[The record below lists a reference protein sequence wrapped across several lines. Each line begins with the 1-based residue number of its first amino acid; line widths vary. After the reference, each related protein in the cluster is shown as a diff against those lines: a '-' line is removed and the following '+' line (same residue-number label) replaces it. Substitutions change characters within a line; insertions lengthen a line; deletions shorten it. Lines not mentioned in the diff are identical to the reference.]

1 MGMGNLQKKVYSDRR
16 TGVKRRWMEY
26 WKVNRWL
33 KVRDKTTDW
42 GPVIVVFFSIILSIT
57 FFGLA
62 KINHETDAYTLMED
76 SDGDKQFDNPWAM
89 NDGRFS
95 FTIGGKATN
104 DQGEKVDASRDPNV
118 PFENCRI
125 DKAGCIATF
134 EFFNLFYS
142 NETADKDPRV
152 NGIEEEMTANMWFRS
167 YPEVSAIDYIIF
179 GIVALLLPYGI
190 YGYRRDQIRARVEE
204 KFPDFLR
211 DLAEYWKG
219 GLSMTV
225 AIQTLAKGEY
235 GNLNDEVNKMASQIS
250 WGVSFGEVLEMFT
263 ERVTSPIVT
272 RAVRMVDEA
281 NRAGGRISD
290 ILLAA
295 SYDAK
300 EIKALETERR
310 QEVGSYV
317 TVIYASFFVYLG
329 IILVLASTF
338 IPAIVDSSA
347 TTGGGSMSIGNLTIR
362 EMNEVW
368 ISTMFLYSL
377 MVQGIGNGLAAGF
390 MSTGRL
396 YSAFSRASFLLLLGW
411 FIFEITGIATS
422 MITPQI

>member
-1 MGMGNLQKKVYSDRR
+1 MTIKGNLEKKSYQDPR
-16 TGVKRRWMEY
+16 TGVKRRWMQY
-26 WKVNRWL
+26 SQVGRWL
-33 KVRDKTTDW
+33 KVRDKAFDWAPVVVVFLSIVFALFFFVIANINNTTDAQTL
-42 GPVIVVFFSIILSIT
+42 VV
-57 FFGLA
+57 
-62 KINHETDAYTLMED
+62 DQDY
-76 SDGDKQFDNPWAM
+76 DKQFDNPWAM

-95 FTIGGKATN
+95 FTFGHTYDESMGKENRVEAIYGLGLPAIQN
-104 DQGEKVDASRDPNV
+104 NMSKDNNPAVD
-118 PFENCRI
+118 
-125 DKAGCIATF
+125 
-134 EFFNLFYS
+134 
-142 NETADKDPRV
+142 
-152 NGIEEEMTANMWFRS
+152 GIENEMTANEWFRS
-167 YPEVSAIDYIIF
+167 YPEISAIDYVIF
-179 GIVALLLPYGI
+179 GLISLMLPYGL
-190 YGYRRDQIRARVEE
+190 YGRRRDQLRSRVEA

-235 GNLNDEVNKMASQIS
+235 GNLNEDVNKMAAQIS
-250 WGVSFGEVLEMFT
+250 WGISFGEVLDMFT

-295 SYDAK
+295 SFDAR

-329 IILVLASTF
+329 IILVLAQTF
-338 IPAIVDSSA
+338 IPAIVDSAAA
-347 TTGGGSMSIGNLTIR
+347 TGSTGSMSIGNLTIR

-368 ISTMFLYSL
+368 ISTIFLYSL
-377 MVQGIGNGLAAGF
+377 VVQGIGNGLAAGF
-390 MSTGRL
+390 MSNGRL
-396 YSAFSRASFLLLLGW
+396 YSAFNRASFLLLVGW
-411 FIFEITGIATS
+411 FVFELTGIGTS

>member
-1 MGMGNLQKKVYSDRR
+1 MTIKGNLEKKSYQDPR
-16 TGVKRRWMEY
+16 TGVKRRWMQY
-26 WKVNRWL
+26 SKVGRWIN
-33 KVRDKTTDW
+33 VRDKTFDW
-42 GPVIVVFFSIILSIT
+42 APVVVVFLSIVFAL
-57 FFGLA
+57 FFFVIA
-62 KINHETDAYTLMED
+62 NINNTTDAQTLVVD
-76 SDGDKQFDNPWAM
+76 QDFDKQFDNPWAM

-95 FTIGGKATN
+95 FTFGHTYDESMGKENRVEAIYGLGLPAIQN
-104 DQGEKVDASRDPNV
+104 NMSKDNNPAVD
-118 PFENCRI
+118 
-125 DKAGCIATF
+125 
-134 EFFNLFYS
+134 
-142 NETADKDPRV
+142 
-152 NGIEEEMTANMWFRS
+152 GIENEMTANEWLRS
-167 YPEVSAIDYIIF
+167 YPEISAIDYVIF
-179 GIVALLLPYGI
+179 GLISLMLPYGL
-190 YGYRRDQIRARVEE
+190 YGRRRDQIRARVED

-235 GNLNDEVNKMASQIS
+235 GNLNEDVNKMAAQIS
-250 WGVSFGEVLEMFT
+250 WGISFGEVLDMFT

-295 SYDAK
+295 SFDAR

-329 IILVLASTF
+329 IILVLAQTF
-338 IPAIVDSSA
+338 IPAIVDSAAA
-347 TTGGGSMSIGNLTIR
+347 TGSTGSMSIGNLTIR

-368 ISTMFLYSL
+368 ISTIFLYSL
-377 MVQGIGNGLAAGF
+377 VVQGIGNGLAAGF
-390 MSTGRL
+390 MSNGRL
-396 YSAFSRASFLLLLGW
+396 YSAFNRASFLLLIGW
-411 FIFEITGIATS
+411 FVFELTGIGTS

>member
-1 MGMGNLQKKVYSDRR
+1 MTIKGNLEKKSYQDPR
-16 TGVKRRWMEY
+16 TGVKRRWMQY
-26 WKVNRWL
+26 SKVGRWIN
-33 KVRDKTTDW
+33 VRDKTFDW
-42 GPVIVVFFSIILSIT
+42 APVVVVFLSIVFAL
-57 FFGLA
+57 FFFVIA
-62 KINHETDAYTLMED
+62 NINNTTDAQTLVVD
-76 SDGDKQFDNPWAM
+76 QDFDKQFDNPWAM

-95 FTIGGKATN
+95 FTFGKTYDESMGKENRVEAIYGLGLPAIQN
-104 DQGEKVDASRDPNV
+104 NMSKDNNPAVD
-118 PFENCRI
+118 
-125 DKAGCIATF
+125 
-134 EFFNLFYS
+134 
-142 NETADKDPRV
+142 
-152 NGIEEEMTANMWFRS
+152 GIENEMTANEWLRS
-167 YPEVSAIDYIIF
+167 YPEISAIDYVIF
-179 GIVALLLPYGI
+179 GLVSLMLPYGL
-190 YGYRRDQIRARVEE
+190 YGRRRDQIRARVED

-235 GNLNDEVNKMASQIS
+235 GNLNEDVNKMASQIS
-250 WGVSFGEVLEMFT
+250 WGISFGEVLDMFT

-295 SYDAK
+295 SFDAR

-329 IILVLASTF
+329 IILVLAQTF
-338 IPAIVDSSA
+338 IPAIVDSAAA
-347 TTGGGSMSIGNLTIR
+347 TGSTGSMSIGNLTIR

-368 ISTMFLYSL
+368 ISTIFLYSL
-377 MVQGIGNGLAAGF
+377 VVQGIGNGLAAGF
-390 MSTGRL
+390 MSNGRL
-396 YSAFSRASFLLLLGW
+396 YSAFNRASFLLLIGW
-411 FIFEITGIATS
+411 FVFELTGIGTS

>member
-1 MGMGNLQKKVYSDRR
+1 MAIKGNLQKKVYRDKR

-26 WKVNRWL
+26 SKVDRWL
-33 KVRDKTTDW
+33 SVRDKVTDW
-42 GPVIVVFFSIILSIT
+42 APAFVAFFSIIFAL
-57 FFGLA
+57 FFFMIA
-62 KINHETDAYTLMED
+62 NINNTTDAETLVVD
-76 SDGDKQFDNPWAM
+76 TDADKQFDNPWHM
-89 NDGRFS
+89 NDGQFS
-95 FTIGGKATN
+95 FTFGNTYNEAGGQQNRVEAIY
-104 DQGEKVDASRDPNV
+104 GLGLPAIR
-118 PFENCRI
+118 
-125 DKAGCIATF
+125 
-134 EFFNLFYS
+134 S
-142 NETADKDPRV
+142 NESVDSDPLV
-152 NGIEEEMTANMWFRS
+152 DGIENEMTANEWFRS
-167 YPEVSAIDYIIF
+167 FPEISAIDYIVF
-179 GIVALLLPYGI
+179 GIISLILPYGI

-235 GNLNDEVNKMASQIS
+235 GNLNDEVNKMSSQIS

-281 NRAGGRISD
+281 NRAGGKISD

-295 SYDAK
+295 SYDAR

-347 TTGGGSMSIGNLTIR
+347 ATGGSGSMSIGNLTIR

-368 ISTMFLYSL
+368 ISTVFLYSL
-377 MVQGIGNGLAAGF
+377 IIQGTGMGLAAGF

-396 YSAFSRASFLLLLGW
+396 YSAFLRASFLLFLGW
-411 FIFEITGIATS
+411 FIFELAGITTS

>member
-1 MGMGNLQKKVYSDRR
+1 MAIKGNLQKKIYRDKR

-26 WKVNRWL
+26 SKVNRWL
-33 KVRDKTTDW
+33 SVRDKVTDW
-42 GPVIVVFFSIILSIT
+42 APAFVAFFSIVFAL
-57 FFGLA
+57 FFFMIA
-62 KINHETDAYTLMED
+62 NINNATDGETLVVD
-76 SDGDKQFDNPWAM
+76 SDADKQFDNPWHM
-89 NDGRFS
+89 NDGQFS
-95 FTIGGKATN
+95 FTFGNTYNEAGGQQNRVEAIY
-104 DQGEKVDASRDPNV
+104 GLGLPAIR
-118 PFENCRI
+118 
-125 DKAGCIATF
+125 
-134 EFFNLFYS
+134 S
-142 NETADKDPRV
+142 NESVDSDPLV
-152 NGIEEEMTANMWFRS
+152 DGIENEMIANEWFRS
-167 YPEVSAIDYIIF
+167 FPEISAIDYIVF
-179 GIVALLLPYGI
+179 GVISLLLPYGI

-235 GNLNDEVNKMASQIS
+235 GNLNDEVNKMSSQIS

-281 NRAGGRISD
+281 NKAGGKISD

-295 SYDAK
+295 SYDAR

-347 TTGGGSMSIGNLTIR
+347 ATGGSGSMSIGNLTIR

-368 ISTMFLYSL
+368 ISTVFLYSL
-377 MVQGIGNGLAAGF
+377 IIQGTGMGLAAGF

-396 YSAFSRASFLLLLGW
+396 YSAFLRASFLLFLGW
-411 FIFEITGIATS
+411 FIFELAGITTS

>member
-1 MGMGNLQKKVYSDRR
+1 MTIKGNLEKKSYQDPR
-16 TGVKRRWMEY
+16 TGVKRRWMQY
-26 WKVNRWL
+26 SKVGRWIN
-33 KVRDKTTDW
+33 VRDKTFDW
-42 GPVIVVFFSIILSIT
+42 APVVVVFLSIVFAL
-57 FFGLA
+57 FFFVIA
-62 KINHETDAYTLMED
+62 NINNTTDAQTLVVD
-76 SDGDKQFDNPWAM
+76 QDFDKQFDNPWAM

-95 FTIGGKATN
+95 FTFGNTYDESMGKENRVEAIYGLGLPAIQN
-104 DQGEKVDASRDPNV
+104 NMSKDNNPAVD
-118 PFENCRI
+118 
-125 DKAGCIATF
+125 
-134 EFFNLFYS
+134 
-142 NETADKDPRV
+142 
-152 NGIEEEMTANMWFRS
+152 GIENEMTANEWLRS
-167 YPEVSAIDYIIF
+167 YPEISAIDYVIF
-179 GIVALLLPYGI
+179 GLISLMLPYGL
-190 YGYRRDQIRARVEE
+190 YGRRRDQIRARVED

-235 GNLNDEVNKMASQIS
+235 GNLNEDVNKMAAQIS
-250 WGVSFGEVLEMFT
+250 WGISFGEVLDMFT

-295 SYDAK
+295 SFDAR

-329 IILVLASTF
+329 IILVLAQTF
-338 IPAIVDSSA
+338 IPAIVDSAAA
-347 TTGGGSMSIGNLTIR
+347 TGSTGSMSIGNLTIR

-368 ISTMFLYSL
+368 ISTIFLYSL
-377 MVQGIGNGLAAGF
+377 VVQGIGNGLAAGF
-390 MSTGRL
+390 MSNGRL
-396 YSAFSRASFLLLLGW
+396 YSAFNRASFLLLVGW
-411 FIFEITGIATS
+411 FVFELTGIGTS

>member
-1 MGMGNLQKKVYSDRR
+1 MTIKGNLEKKSYQDPR
-16 TGVKRRWMEY
+16 TGVKRRWMQY
-26 WKVNRWL
+26 SQVGRWIN
-33 KVRDKTTDW
+33 VRDKTFDW
-42 GPVIVVFFSIILSIT
+42 APVIVVFLSILFAL
-57 FFGLA
+57 FFFVIA
-62 KINHETDAYTLMED
+62 NINNTTDAQTLVVD
-76 SDGDKQFDNPWAM
+76 QDFDKQFDNPWAM

-95 FTIGGKATN
+95 FTFGNTYDESMGKENRVEAIYGLGLPSIQN
-104 DQGEKVDASRDPNV
+104 NMSKDNNPAVD
-118 PFENCRI
+118 
-125 DKAGCIATF
+125 
-134 EFFNLFYS
+134 
-142 NETADKDPRV
+142 
-152 NGIEEEMTANMWFRS
+152 GIENEMTANEWFRS
-167 YPEVSAIDYIIF
+167 YPEISAIDYVIF
-179 GIVALLLPYGI
+179 GLISLMLPYGL
-190 YGYRRDQIRARVEE
+190 YGRRRDQIRARVED

-235 GNLNDEVNKMASQIS
+235 GNLNEDVNKMASQIS
-250 WGVSFGEVLEMFT
+250 WGISFGEVLDMFT

-295 SYDAK
+295 SFDAR

-329 IILVLASTF
+329 IILVLAQTF
-338 IPAIVDSSA
+338 IPAIVDSAAA
-347 TTGGGSMSIGNLTIR
+347 TGSTGSMSIGNLTIR

-368 ISTMFLYSL
+368 ISTIFLYSL
-377 MVQGIGNGLAAGF
+377 VVQGIGNGLAAGF
-390 MSTGRL
+390 MSNGRL
-396 YSAFSRASFLLLLGW
+396 YSAFNRASFLLLIGW
-411 FIFEITGIATS
+411 FVFELTGIGTS

>member
-1 MGMGNLQKKVYSDRR
+1 MGMGNLQKKVYQDRR
-16 TGVKRRWMEY
+16 TGAKRRWMEY
-26 WKVNRWL
+26 SKVNRWL
-33 KVRDKTTDW
+33 LVRDKVTDW
-42 GPVIVVFFSIILSIT
+42 SPVFVAFFSIVFAL
-57 FFGLA
+57 FFFMIA
-62 KINHETDAYTLMED
+62 NINNTTDGETLVV
-76 SDGDKQFDNPWAM
+76 DGDNDKQFDNPWDM
-89 NDGRFS
+89 NDGQFS
-95 FTIGGKATN
+95 FTLGRTYDEGGGKENRVESIKGFGFPLAIKKN
-104 DQGEKVDASRDPNV
+104 ESVDAEP
-118 PFENCRI
+118 
-125 DKAGCIATF
+125 G
-134 EFFNLFYS
+134 
-142 NETADKDPRV
+142 KD
-152 NGIEEEMTANMWFRS
+152 GIEAEMIASEWYRS
-167 YPEVSAIDYIIF
+167 FPEISAIDYVVF
-179 GIVALLLPYGI
+179 GLISLFLPYGI
-190 YGYRRDQIRARVEE
+190 YGWRRDQIRSRVEE

-235 GNLNDEVNKMASQIS
+235 GNLNDEVNKMSSQIS

-295 SYDAK
+295 SYDAR

-347 TTGGGSMSIGNLTIR
+347 ATSGSGSMSIGNLTIR

-368 ISTMFLYSL
+368 ISTVFLYSL
-377 MVQGIGNGLAAGF
+377 LIQGTGMGMAAGF

-396 YSAFSRASFLLLLGW
+396 YSAFLRAAFLLFLGW
-411 FIFEITGIATS
+411 FIFELAGITTS

>member
-1 MGMGNLQKKVYSDRR
+1 MTIKGNLEKKSYQDPR
-16 TGVKRRWMEY
+16 TGVKRRWMQY
-26 WKVNRWL
+26 SQVGRWL
-33 KVRDKTTDW
+33 NVRDKTFDW
-42 GPVIVVFFSIILSIT
+42 APVVVVFLSIVFAL
-57 FFGLA
+57 FFFVIA
-62 KINHETDAYTLMED
+62 NINNTTDAQTLVVD
-76 SDGDKQFDNPWAM
+76 QDFDKQFDNPWAM

-95 FTIGGKATN
+95 FTFGHTYDESMGKENRVEAIYGLGLPAIQN
-104 DQGEKVDASRDPNV
+104 NMSKDNNPAVD
-118 PFENCRI
+118 
-125 DKAGCIATF
+125 
-134 EFFNLFYS
+134 
-142 NETADKDPRV
+142 
-152 NGIEEEMTANMWFRS
+152 GIENEMTANEWFRS
-167 YPEVSAIDYIIF
+167 YPEISAIDYVIF
-179 GIVALLLPYGI
+179 GLISLMLPYGL
-190 YGYRRDQIRARVEE
+190 YGRRRDQIRARVED

-235 GNLNDEVNKMASQIS
+235 GNLNEDVNKMASQIS
-250 WGVSFGEVLEMFT
+250 WGISFGEVLDMFT

-295 SYDAK
+295 SFDAR

-329 IILVLASTF
+329 IILVLAQTF
-338 IPAIVDSSA
+338 IPAIVDSAAA
-347 TTGGGSMSIGNLTIR
+347 TGSTGSMSIGNLTIR

-368 ISTMFLYSL
+368 ISTIFLYSL
-377 MVQGIGNGLAAGF
+377 VVQGIGNGLAAGF
-390 MSTGRL
+390 MANGRL
-396 YSAFSRASFLLLLGW
+396 WSAFNRASFLLLVGW
-411 FIFEITGIATS
+411 FVFELTGIGTS

>member
-1 MGMGNLQKKVYSDRR
+1 MTIKGNLEKKSYQDPR
-16 TGVKRRWMEY
+16 TGVKRRWMQY
-26 WKVNRWL
+26 SQVGRWL
-33 KVRDKTTDW
+33 NVRDKTFDW
-42 GPVIVVFFSIILSIT
+42 APVVVVFLSIVFAL
-57 FFGLA
+57 FFFMIA
-62 KINHETDAYTLMED
+62 NINNTTDAQTLVVD
-76 SDGDKQFDNPWAM
+76 QDFDKQFDNPWAM

-95 FTIGGKATN
+95 FTFGNTYDESMGKENRVEAIYGLGLPAIQN
-104 DQGEKVDASRDPNV
+104 NMSKDNNPAVD
-118 PFENCRI
+118 
-125 DKAGCIATF
+125 
-134 EFFNLFYS
+134 
-142 NETADKDPRV
+142 
-152 NGIEEEMTANMWFRS
+152 GIENEMTANEWFRS
-167 YPEVSAIDYIIF
+167 YPEISAIDYVIF
-179 GIVALLLPYGI
+179 GLVSLMLPYGL
-190 YGYRRDQIRARVEE
+190 YGRRRDQIRARVED

-235 GNLNDEVNKMASQIS
+235 GNLNEDVNKMASQIS
-250 WGVSFGEVLEMFT
+250 WGISFGEVLDMFT

-295 SYDAK
+295 SFDAR

-329 IILVLASTF
+329 IILVLAQTF
-338 IPAIVDSSA
+338 IPAIVDSAAA
-347 TTGGGSMSIGNLTIR
+347 TGSTGSMSIGNLTIR

-368 ISTMFLYSL
+368 ISTIFLYSL
-377 MVQGIGNGLAAGF
+377 VVQGIGNGLAAGF
-390 MSTGRL
+390 MSNGRL
-396 YSAFSRASFLLLLGW
+396 YSAFNRASFLLLVGW
-411 FIFEITGIATS
+411 FVFELTGIGTS

>member
-1 MGMGNLQKKVYSDRR
+1 MTIKGNLEKKSYQDPR
-16 TGVKRRWMEY
+16 TGVKRRWMQY
-26 WKVNRWL
+26 SQVGRWL
-33 KVRDKTTDW
+33 KVRDKTFDW
-42 GPVIVVFFSIILSIT
+42 APVVVVFLSIVFAL
-57 FFGLA
+57 FFFVIA
-62 KINHETDAYTLMED
+62 NINNTTDAQTLVVD
-76 SDGDKQFDNPWAM
+76 QDFDKQFDNPWAM

-95 FTIGGKATN
+95 FTFGNTYDESMGKENRVEAIYGLGLPAIQN
-104 DQGEKVDASRDPNV
+104 NMSKDNNPAVD
-118 PFENCRI
+118 
-125 DKAGCIATF
+125 
-134 EFFNLFYS
+134 
-142 NETADKDPRV
+142 
-152 NGIEEEMTANMWFRS
+152 GIENEMTANEWLRS
-167 YPEVSAIDYIIF
+167 YPEISAIDYVIF
-179 GIVALLLPYGI
+179 GLVSLMLPYGL
-190 YGYRRDQIRARVEE
+190 YGRRRDQIRARVED

-235 GNLNDEVNKMASQIS
+235 GNLNEDVNKMASQIS
-250 WGVSFGEVLEMFT
+250 WGISFGEVLDMFT

-295 SYDAK
+295 SFDAR

-329 IILVLASTF
+329 IILVLAQTF
-338 IPAIVDSSA
+338 IPAIVDSAAA
-347 TTGGGSMSIGNLTIR
+347 TGSTGSMSIGNLTIR

-368 ISTMFLYSL
+368 ISTIFLYSL
-377 MVQGIGNGLAAGF
+377 VVQGIGNGLAAGF
-390 MSTGRL
+390 MSNGRL
-396 YSAFSRASFLLLLGW
+396 YSAFNRASFLLLVGW
-411 FIFEITGIATS
+411 FVFELTGIGTS

>member
-1 MGMGNLQKKVYSDRR
+1 MTIKGNLQKKVYRDRR

-26 WKVNRWL
+26 SKVERWL
-33 KVRDKTTDW
+33 SVRDKVTDW
-42 GPVIVVFFSIILSIT
+42 APAFVAFFSIVFAL
-57 FFGLA
+57 FFFMVA
-62 KINHETDAYTLMED
+62 NINNTTDGETLVVD
-76 SDGDKQFDNPWAM
+76 SDNDKQFDNPWDM
-89 NDGRFS
+89 NDGQFS
-95 FTIGGKATN
+95 FTFGNTYDEGAGK
-104 DQGEKVDASRDPNV
+104 
-118 PFENCRI
+118 ENRI
-125 DKAGCIATF
+125 EAIYGLGIPSIK
-134 EFFNLFYS
+134 S
-142 NETADKDPRV
+142 NESVDSNPLVD
-152 NGIEEEMTANMWFRS
+152 GIENEMIANEWFRS
-167 YPEVSAIDYIIF
+167 FPEISAIDYVVF
-179 GIVALLLPYGI
+179 GVISLMLPYGV
-190 YGYRRDQIRARVEE
+190 YGYRRDKIRSRVEE

-235 GNLNDEVNKMASQIS
+235 GNLNDEVNKMSSQIS

-281 NRAGGRISD
+281 NKAGGKISD

-295 SYDAK
+295 SFDAR

-347 TTGGGSMSIGNLTIR
+347 ATGGSGSMSIGNLTIR

-368 ISTMFLYSL
+368 ISTVFLYS
-377 MVQGIGNGLAAGF
+377 VIIQGTGMGLAAGF

-396 YSAFSRASFLLLLGW
+396 YSAFLRASFLLLLGW
-411 FIFEITGIATS
+411 FIFELAGITTS

>member
-1 MGMGNLQKKVYSDRR
+1 MTIKGNLEKKSYQDPR
-16 TGVKRRWMEY
+16 TGVKRRWMQY
-26 WKVNRWL
+26 SQVGRWL
-33 KVRDKTTDW
+33 NVRDKTFDW
-42 GPVIVVFFSIILSIT
+42 APVVVVFLSIVFAL
-57 FFGLA
+57 FFFVIA
-62 KINHETDAYTLMED
+62 NINNTTDAQTLVVD
-76 SDGDKQFDNPWAM
+76 QDFDKQFDNPWAM

-95 FTIGGKATN
+95 FTFGHTYDESMGKENRVEAIYGLGLPAIQN
-104 DQGEKVDASRDPNV
+104 NMSKDNNPAVD
-118 PFENCRI
+118 
-125 DKAGCIATF
+125 
-134 EFFNLFYS
+134 
-142 NETADKDPRV
+142 
-152 NGIEEEMTANMWFRS
+152 GIENEMTANEWLRS
-167 YPEVSAIDYIIF
+167 YPEISAIDYVIF
-179 GIVALLLPYGI
+179 GLVSLMLPYGL
-190 YGYRRDQIRARVEE
+190 YGRRRDQLRSRVEA

-235 GNLNDEVNKMASQIS
+235 GNLNEDVNKMASQIS
-250 WGVSFGEVLEMFT
+250 WGISFGEVLDMFT

-295 SYDAK
+295 SFDAR

-329 IILVLASTF
+329 IILVLAQTF
-338 IPAIVDSSA
+338 IPAIVDSAAA
-347 TTGGGSMSIGNLTIR
+347 TGSTGSMSIGNLTIR

-368 ISTMFLYSL
+368 ISTIFLYSL
-377 MVQGIGNGLAAGF
+377 VVQGIGNGLAAGF
-390 MSTGRL
+390 MSNGRL
-396 YSAFSRASFLLLLGW
+396 YSAFNRASFLLLIGW
-411 FIFEITGIATS
+411 FVFELTGIGTS

>member
-1 MGMGNLQKKVYSDRR
+1 MTIKGNLEKKSYQDPR
-16 TGVKRRWMEY
+16 TGVKRRWMQY
-26 WKVNRWL
+26 SQVGRWL
-33 KVRDKTTDW
+33 NVRDKTFDW
-42 GPVIVVFFSIILSIT
+42 APVVVVFLSIVFAL
-57 FFGLA
+57 FFFVIA
-62 KINHETDAYTLMED
+62 NINNTTDAQTLVVD
-76 SDGDKQFDNPWAM
+76 QDYDKQFDNPWAM

-95 FTIGGKATN
+95 FTFGHTYDESMGKENRVEAIYGLGLPAIQN
-104 DQGEKVDASRDPNV
+104 NMSKDNNPAVD
-118 PFENCRI
+118 
-125 DKAGCIATF
+125 
-134 EFFNLFYS
+134 
-142 NETADKDPRV
+142 
-152 NGIEEEMTANMWFRS
+152 GIENEMTANEWFRS
-167 YPEVSAIDYIIF
+167 YPEISAIDYVIF
-179 GIVALLLPYGI
+179 GLISLMLPYGL
-190 YGYRRDQIRARVEE
+190 YGRRRDQLRSRVEA

-235 GNLNDEVNKMASQIS
+235 GNLNEDVNKMAAQIS
-250 WGVSFGEVLEMFT
+250 WGISFGEVLDMFT

-295 SYDAK
+295 SFDAR

-329 IILVLASTF
+329 IILVLAQTF
-338 IPAIVDSSA
+338 IPAIVDSAAA
-347 TTGGGSMSIGNLTIR
+347 TGSTGSMSIGNLTIR

-368 ISTMFLYSL
+368 ISTIFLYSL
-377 MVQGIGNGLAAGF
+377 VVQGIGNGLAAGF
-390 MSTGRL
+390 MANGRL
-396 YSAFSRASFLLLLGW
+396 WSAFNRASFLLLVGW
-411 FIFEITGIATS
+411 FVFELTGIGTS

>member
-1 MGMGNLQKKVYSDRR
+1 MSIKGNLEKKIYRDQR

-26 WKVNRWL
+26 SRVNRWL
-33 KVRDKTTDW
+33 SVRDKVTDW
-42 GPVIVVFFSIILSIT
+42 APAFVAFFSIIFAL
-57 FFGLA
+57 FFFMIA
-62 KINHETDAYTLMED
+62 NINNTTDGQTLVVD
-76 SDGDKQFDNPWAM
+76 SDGDKQFDNPWDM
-89 NDGRFS
+89 NDGQFS
-95 FTIGGKATN
+95 FTFGNTYNEAGGEQNRAEAIYGLGLPLAIQKN
-104 DQGEKVDASRDPNV
+104 ESVDSDPLV
-118 PFENCRI
+118 
-125 DKAGCIATF
+125 D
-134 EFFNLFYS
+134 
-142 NETADKDPRV
+142 
-152 NGIEEEMTANMWFRS
+152 GIENEMIPNAWYRAF
-167 YPEVSAIDYIIF
+167 PEISAIDYIVF
-179 GIVALLLPYGI
+179 GLISLLLPYGI

-235 GNLNDEVNKMASQIS
+235 GNLNDEVNKMSSQIS

-281 NRAGGRISD
+281 NRAGGKISD

-295 SYDAK
+295 SYDAR

-347 TTGGGSMSIGNLTIR
+347 ATGGSGSMSIGNLTIR

-368 ISTMFLYSL
+368 ISTVFLYSL
-377 MVQGIGNGLAAGF
+377 IIQGMGMGLAAGF

-396 YSAFSRASFLLLLGW
+396 YSAFLRASFLLFLGW
-411 FIFEITGIATS
+411 FIFELAGITTS

>member
-1 MGMGNLQKKVYSDRR
+1 MSIKGNLQNKVYTDRR

-33 KVRDKTTDW
+33 SVKNKDADW
-42 GPVIVVFFSIILSIT
+42 GPTLVAFFSITLAI
-57 FFGLA
+57 FFFA
-62 KINHETDAYTLMED
+62 IANEDIKSDALTPMED
-76 SDGDKQFDNPWAM
+76 LDNDKQFDNPWNL
-89 NDGRFS
+89 NDGRFT
-95 FTIGGKATN
+95 FTLGNTYAEPQN
-104 DQGEKVDASRDPNV
+104 GEKYELILGLGL
-118 PFENCRI
+118 PFSISN
-125 DKAGCIATF
+125 
-134 EFFNLFYS
+134 
-142 NETADKDPRV
+142 NETKDKDPLQ
-152 NGIEEEMTANMWFRS
+152 NGIDEEMEADMWIRS
-167 YPEVSAIDYIIF
+167 YPEISAIDYIVF
-179 GIVALLLPYGI
+179 GLIALMYPYGW
-190 YGYRRDQIRARVEE
+190 YGKRQDAIRARVEE

-272 RAVRMVDEA
+272 RAVKMVDEA

-295 SYDAK
+295 SFDAR
-300 EIKALETERR
+300 EIKALENERR

-317 TVIYASFFVYLG
+317 TVIYTSFFVYLG

-338 IPAIVDSSA
+338 VPAIVDSSA
-347 TTGGGSMSIGNLTIR
+347 ATGGGSMSIGNLTIR

-368 ISTMFLYSL
+368 ISSMFLYSL

-390 MSTGRL
+390 MSTGKL
-396 YSAFSRASFLLLLGW
+396 YSAFSRASFLLFLGW
-411 FIFEITGIATS
+411 FIFELIGIATS
-422 MITPQI
+422 VNTPQI

>member
-1 MGMGNLQKKVYSDRR
+1 M
-16 TGVKRRWMEY
+16 
-26 WKVNRWL
+26 
-33 KVRDKTTDW
+33 
-42 GPVIVVFFSIILSIT
+42 
-57 FFGLA
+57 
-62 KINHETDAYTLMED
+62 
-76 SDGDKQFDNPWAM
+76 
-89 NDGRFS
+89 
-95 FTIGGKATN
+95 
-104 DQGEKVDASRDPNV
+104 
-118 PFENCRI
+118 
-125 DKAGCIATF
+125 
-134 EFFNLFYS
+134 
-142 NETADKDPRV
+142 
-152 NGIEEEMTANMWFRS
+152 
-167 YPEVSAIDYIIF
+167 
-179 GIVALLLPYGI
+179 LPYGL
-190 YGYRRDQIRARVEE
+190 YGWRRDLIRARVED

-235 GNLNDEVNKMASQIS
+235 GNLNEEVNKMASQIS
-250 WGVSFGEVLEMFT
+250 WGISFGEVLDMFT

-295 SYDAK
+295 SFDAR

-338 IPAIVDSSA
+338 IPAIVDSA
-347 TTGGGSMSIGNLTIR
+347 AATGGTGSMSIGNLTIR

-368 ISTMFLYSL
+368 ISTIFLYSL
-377 MVQGIGNGLAAGF
+377 IIQGIGNGLAAGF

-396 YSAFSRASFLLLLGW
+396 YSSFNRASMLLLVGW
-411 FIFEITGIATS
+411 FVFELTGIGTS

>member
-1 MGMGNLQKKVYSDRR
+1 MTIKGNLEKKSYQDPR
-16 TGVKRRWMEY
+16 TGVKRRWMQY
-26 WKVNRWL
+26 SQVGRWIN
-33 KVRDKTTDW
+33 VRDKTFDW
-42 GPVIVVFFSIILSIT
+42 APVIVVFLSIVFAL
-57 FFGLA
+57 FFFVIA
-62 KINHETDAYTLMED
+62 NINNTTDAQTLVVD
-76 SDGDKQFDNPWAM
+76 QDFDKQFDNPWAM

-95 FTIGGKATN
+95 FTFGHTYDESMGKENRVEAIYGLGLPAIQN
-104 DQGEKVDASRDPNV
+104 NMSKDNNPAVD
-118 PFENCRI
+118 
-125 DKAGCIATF
+125 
-134 EFFNLFYS
+134 
-142 NETADKDPRV
+142 
-152 NGIEEEMTANMWFRS
+152 GIENEMTANEWLRS
-167 YPEVSAIDYIIF
+167 YPEISAIDYVIF
-179 GIVALLLPYGI
+179 GLVSLMLPYGL
-190 YGYRRDQIRARVEE
+190 YGRRRDQIRARVED

-235 GNLNDEVNKMASQIS
+235 GNLNEDVNKMASQIS
-250 WGVSFGEVLEMFT
+250 WGISFGEVLDMFT

-295 SYDAK
+295 SFDAR

-329 IILVLASTF
+329 IILVLAQTF
-338 IPAIVDSSA
+338 IPAIVDSAAA
-347 TTGGGSMSIGNLTIR
+347 TGSTGSMSIGNLTIR

-368 ISTMFLYSL
+368 ISTIFLYSL
-377 MVQGIGNGLAAGF
+377 VVQGIGNGLAAGF
-390 MSTGRL
+390 MSNGRL
-396 YSAFSRASFLLLLGW
+396 YSAFNRASFLLLIGW
-411 FIFEITGIATS
+411 FVFELTGIGTS

>member
-1 MGMGNLQKKVYSDRR
+1 MTIKGNLEKKSYQDPR
-16 TGVKRRWMEY
+16 TGVKRRWMQY
-26 WKVNRWL
+26 SKVGRWIN
-33 KVRDKTTDW
+33 VRDKTFDW
-42 GPVIVVFFSIILSIT
+42 APVVVVFLSIVFAL
-57 FFGLA
+57 FFFVIA
-62 KINHETDAYTLMED
+62 NINNTTDAQTLVVD
-76 SDGDKQFDNPWAM
+76 QDFDKQFDNPWDM
-89 NDGRFS
+89 NHGRFS
-95 FTIGGKATN
+95 FTFGHTYDESMGKENRVEAIYGLGLPAIQN
-104 DQGEKVDASRDPNV
+104 NMSKDNNPAVD
-118 PFENCRI
+118 
-125 DKAGCIATF
+125 
-134 EFFNLFYS
+134 
-142 NETADKDPRV
+142 
-152 NGIEEEMTANMWFRS
+152 GIENEMTANEWLRS
-167 YPEVSAIDYIIF
+167 YPEISAIDYVIF
-179 GIVALLLPYGI
+179 GLVSLMLPYGL
-190 YGYRRDQIRARVEE
+190 YGRRRDQIRARVED

-235 GNLNDEVNKMASQIS
+235 GNLNEDVNKMASQIS
-250 WGVSFGEVLEMFT
+250 WGISFGEVLDMFT

-295 SYDAK
+295 SFDAR

-329 IILVLASTF
+329 IILVLAQTF
-338 IPAIVDSSA
+338 IPAIVDSAAA
-347 TTGGGSMSIGNLTIR
+347 TGSTGSMSIGNLTIR

-368 ISTMFLYSL
+368 ISTIFLYSL
-377 MVQGIGNGLAAGF
+377 VVQGIGNGLAAGF
-390 MSTGRL
+390 MSNGRL
-396 YSAFSRASFLLLLGW
+396 YSAFNRASFLLLIGW
-411 FIFEITGIATS
+411 FVFELTGIGTS

>member
-1 MGMGNLQKKVYSDRR
+1 MTIKGNLEKKSYQDPR
-16 TGVKRRWMEY
+16 TGVKRRWMQY
-26 WKVNRWL
+26 SKVGRWIN
-33 KVRDKTTDW
+33 VRDKTFDW
-42 GPVIVVFFSIILSIT
+42 APVVVVFLSIVFAL
-57 FFGLA
+57 FFFVIA
-62 KINHETDAYTLMED
+62 NINNTTDAQTLVVD
-76 SDGDKQFDNPWAM
+76 QDFDKQFDNPWAM

-95 FTIGGKATN
+95 FTFGNTYDESMGKENRVEAIYGLGLPAIQN
-104 DQGEKVDASRDPNV
+104 NMSKDNNPAVD
-118 PFENCRI
+118 
-125 DKAGCIATF
+125 
-134 EFFNLFYS
+134 
-142 NETADKDPRV
+142 
-152 NGIEEEMTANMWFRS
+152 GIENEMTANEWLRS
-167 YPEVSAIDYIIF
+167 YPEISAIDYVIF
-179 GIVALLLPYGI
+179 GLISLMLPYGL
-190 YGYRRDQIRARVEE
+190 YGRRRDQLRSRVEA

-235 GNLNDEVNKMASQIS
+235 GNLNEDVNKMASQIS
-250 WGVSFGEVLEMFT
+250 WGISFGEVLDMFT

-295 SYDAK
+295 SFDAR

-329 IILVLASTF
+329 IILVLAQTF
-338 IPAIVDSSA
+338 IPAIVDSAAA
-347 TTGGGSMSIGNLTIR
+347 TGSTGSMSIGNLTIR

-368 ISTMFLYSL
+368 ISTIFLYSL
-377 MVQGIGNGLAAGF
+377 VVQGIGNGLAAGF
-390 MSTGRL
+390 MSNGRL
-396 YSAFSRASFLLLLGW
+396 YSAFNRASFLLLIGW
-411 FIFEITGIATS
+411 FVFELTGIGTS

>member
-1 MGMGNLQKKVYSDRR
+1 M
-16 TGVKRRWMEY
+16 
-26 WKVNRWL
+26 
-33 KVRDKTTDW
+33 
-42 GPVIVVFFSIILSIT
+42 T

-62 KINHETDAYTLMED
+62 KINHETDSLTLMED

-95 FTIGGKATN
+95 FTIGGIAKN
-104 DQGEKVDASRDPNV
+104 DRGEDVDASRDPNV
-118 PFENCRI
+118 PYENCRI

-142 NETADKDPRV
+142 NETVDKDSRI

-411 FIFEITGIATS
+411 FIFELTGIATS

>member
-1 MGMGNLQKKVYSDRR
+1 MTIKGNLEKKSYQDSR

-26 WKVNRWL
+26 SRVGRWIN
-33 KVRDKTTDW
+33 VRDKTFDW
-42 GPVIVVFFSIILSIT
+42 APVVVVFLSIVFAL
-57 FFGLA
+57 FFFVIA
-62 KINHETDAYTLMED
+62 NINNTTDAQTLVVD
-76 SDGDKQFDNPWAM
+76 QDFDKQFDNPWAM

-95 FTIGGKATN
+95 FTFGNTYDESMGKENRVEAIYGLGLPAIQN
-104 DQGEKVDASRDPNV
+104 NMSKDNNPAVD
-118 PFENCRI
+118 
-125 DKAGCIATF
+125 
-134 EFFNLFYS
+134 
-142 NETADKDPRV
+142 
-152 NGIEEEMTANMWFRS
+152 GIENEMTANEWLRS
-167 YPEVSAIDYIIF
+167 YPEISAIDYVIF
-179 GIVALLLPYGI
+179 GLVSLMLPYGL
-190 YGYRRDQIRARVEE
+190 YGRRRDQIRARVED

-235 GNLNDEVNKMASQIS
+235 GNLNEDVNKMASQIS
-250 WGVSFGEVLEMFT
+250 WGISFGEVLDMFT

-295 SYDAK
+295 SFDAR

-329 IILVLASTF
+329 IILVLAQTF
-338 IPAIVDSSA
+338 IPAIVDSAAA
-347 TTGGGSMSIGNLTIR
+347 TGSTGSMSIGNLTIR

-368 ISTMFLYSL
+368 ISTIFLYSL
-377 MVQGIGNGLAAGF
+377 VVQGIGNGLAAGF
-390 MSTGRL
+390 MSNGRL
-396 YSAFSRASFLLLLGW
+396 YSAFNRASFLLLIGW
-411 FIFEITGIATS
+411 FVFELTGIGTS

>member
-1 MGMGNLQKKVYSDRR
+1 MTIKGNLEKKSYQDPR
-16 TGVKRRWMEY
+16 TGVKRRWMQY
-26 WKVNRWL
+26 SKVGRWIN
-33 KVRDKTTDW
+33 VRDKTFDW
-42 GPVIVVFFSIILSIT
+42 APVVVVFLSIVFAL
-57 FFGLA
+57 FFFVIA
-62 KINHETDAYTLMED
+62 NINNTTDAQTLVVD
-76 SDGDKQFDNPWAM
+76 QDYDKQFDNPWAM

-95 FTIGGKATN
+95 FTFGHTYDESMGKENRVEAIYGLGLPAIQN
-104 DQGEKVDASRDPNV
+104 NMSKDNNPAVD
-118 PFENCRI
+118 
-125 DKAGCIATF
+125 
-134 EFFNLFYS
+134 
-142 NETADKDPRV
+142 
-152 NGIEEEMTANMWFRS
+152 GIENEMTANEWFRS
-167 YPEVSAIDYIIF
+167 YPEISAIDYVIF
-179 GIVALLLPYGI
+179 GLISLMLPYGL
-190 YGYRRDQIRARVEE
+190 YGRRRDQLRSRVEA

-235 GNLNDEVNKMASQIS
+235 GNLNEDVNKMAAQIS
-250 WGVSFGEVLEMFT
+250 WGISFGEVLDMFT

-281 NRAGGRISD
+281 NRAGGRIAD

-295 SYDAK
+295 SFDAR

-329 IILVLASTF
+329 IILVLAQTF
-338 IPAIVDSSA
+338 IPAIVDSAAA
-347 TTGGGSMSIGNLTIR
+347 TGSTGSMSIGNLTIR

-368 ISTMFLYSL
+368 ISTIFLYSL
-377 MVQGIGNGLAAGF
+377 VVQGIGNGLAAGF
-390 MSTGRL
+390 MANGRL
-396 YSAFSRASFLLLLGW
+396 WSAFNRASFLLLVGW
-411 FIFEITGIATS
+411 FVFELTGIGTS

>member
-1 MGMGNLQKKVYSDRR
+1 MAIKGNLQKKVYRDKR

-26 WKVNRWL
+26 SKVDRWL
-33 KVRDKTTDW
+33 SVRDKVTDW
-42 GPVIVVFFSIILSIT
+42 APAFVAFFSIIFAL
-57 FFGLA
+57 FFFMIA
-62 KINHETDAYTLMED
+62 NINNTTDAQTLVVD
-76 SDGDKQFDNPWAM
+76 TDADKQFDNPWHM
-89 NDGRFS
+89 NDGQFS
-95 FTIGGKATN
+95 FTFGNTYNEAGGQQNRVEAIY
-104 DQGEKVDASRDPNV
+104 GLGLPAIR
-118 PFENCRI
+118 
-125 DKAGCIATF
+125 
-134 EFFNLFYS
+134 S
-142 NETADKDPRV
+142 NESVDSDPLV
-152 NGIEEEMTANMWFRS
+152 DGIENEMTANEWFRS
-167 YPEVSAIDYIIF
+167 FPEISAIDYIVF
-179 GIVALLLPYGI
+179 GIISLILPYGI

-235 GNLNDEVNKMASQIS
+235 GNLNDEVNKMSSQIS

-281 NRAGGRISD
+281 NRAGGKISD

-295 SYDAK
+295 SYDAR

-347 TTGGGSMSIGNLTIR
+347 ATGGSGTMSIGNLTIR

-368 ISTMFLYSL
+368 ISTVFLYSL
-377 MVQGIGNGLAAGF
+377 IIQGTGMGLAAGF

-396 YSAFSRASFLLLLGW
+396 YSAFLRASFLLFLGW
-411 FIFEITGIATS
+411 FIFELAGITTS

>member
-1 MGMGNLQKKVYSDRR
+1 MPIKGNLEKKSYKDPR

-26 WKVNRWL
+26 SRVGRWL
-33 KVRDKTTDW
+33 NVRDKTFDW
-42 GPVIVVFFSIILSIT
+42 GPVLVVFFSIVFAL
-57 FFGLA
+57 FFFMIA
-62 KINHETDAYTLMED
+62 NINNTTDGQTLVVDMD
-76 SDGDKQFDNPWAM
+76 YDKQFDNPWAM

-95 FTIGGKATN
+95 FTFGHTYDESMGK
-104 DQGEKVDASRDPNV
+104 
-118 PFENCRI
+118 ENRVEAI
-125 DKAGCIATF
+125 YGLGLPAIQ
-134 EFFNLFYS
+134 S
-142 NETADKDPRV
+142 NMSKDSV
-152 NGIEEEMTANMWFRS
+152 LGSDGIENEQSPNEWFRS
-167 YPEVSAIDYIIF
+167 YPEISAIDYVIF
-179 GIVALLLPYGI
+179 GLISLMLPYGL
-190 YGYRRDQIRARVEE
+190 YGRRRDQIRARVED

-250 WGVSFGEVLEMFT
+250 WGISFGEVLDMFT

-295 SYDAK
+295 SFDAR

-329 IILVLASTF
+329 IILVLAQTF
-338 IPAIVDSSA
+338 IPAIVDSAAA
-347 TTGGGSMSIGNLTIR
+347 TGSTGSMSIGNLTIR

-368 ISTMFLYSL
+368 ISTIFLYSL
-377 MVQGIGNGLAAGF
+377 VVQGIGNGLAAGF
-390 MSTGRL
+390 MSNGRL
-396 YSAFSRASFLLLLGW
+396 YSAFNRASLLLLVGW
-411 FIFEITGIATS
+411 FVFELTGIGTS

>member
-1 MGMGNLQKKVYSDRR
+1 MTIKGNLEKKSYQDPR
-16 TGVKRRWMEY
+16 TGVKRRWMQY
-26 WKVNRWL
+26 SQVGRWL
-33 KVRDKTTDW
+33 NVRDKTFDW
-42 GPVIVVFFSIILSIT
+42 APVVVVFLSIVFAL
-57 FFGLA
+57 FFFMIA
-62 KINHETDAYTLMED
+62 NINNTTDAQTLVVD
-76 SDGDKQFDNPWAM
+76 QDYDKQFDNPWAM

-95 FTIGGKATN
+95 FTFGHTYDESMGKENRVEAIYGLGLPAIQN
-104 DQGEKVDASRDPNV
+104 NMSKDNNPAVD
-118 PFENCRI
+118 
-125 DKAGCIATF
+125 
-134 EFFNLFYS
+134 
-142 NETADKDPRV
+142 
-152 NGIEEEMTANMWFRS
+152 GIENEMTANEWFRS
-167 YPEVSAIDYIIF
+167 YPEISAIDYVIF
-179 GIVALLLPYGI
+179 GLISLMLPYGL
-190 YGYRRDQIRARVEE
+190 YGRRRDQLRSRVEA

-235 GNLNDEVNKMASQIS
+235 GNLNEDVNKMAAQIS
-250 WGVSFGEVLEMFT
+250 WGISFGEVLDMFT

-295 SYDAK
+295 SFDAR

-329 IILVLASTF
+329 IILVLAQTF
-338 IPAIVDSSA
+338 IPAIVDSAVA
-347 TTGGGSMSIGNLTIR
+347 TGSTGSMSIGNLTIR
-362 EMNEVW
+362 EVNEVW
-368 ISTMFLYSL
+368 ISTIFLYSL
-377 MVQGIGNGLAAGF
+377 IVQGIGNGLAAGF
-390 MSTGRL
+390 MANGRL
-396 YSAFSRASFLLLLGW
+396 YSAFNRASFLLVVGW
-411 FIFEITGIATS
+411 LVFELTGIGTS

>member
-1 MGMGNLQKKVYSDRR
+1 MTIKGNLEKKSYKDPR

-26 WKVNRWL
+26 SRVGRWIN
-33 KVRDKTTDW
+33 VRDKTFDW
-42 GPVIVVFFSIILSIT
+42 APVVVVFLSIVFAL
-57 FFGLA
+57 FFFVIA
-62 KINHETDAYTLMED
+62 NINNTTDAQTLVVD
-76 SDGDKQFDNPWAM
+76 QDFDKQFDNPWAM

-95 FTIGGKATN
+95 FTFGNTYDESMGKENRVEAIYGLGLPAIQN
-104 DQGEKVDASRDPNV
+104 NMSKDNNPAVD
-118 PFENCRI
+118 
-125 DKAGCIATF
+125 
-134 EFFNLFYS
+134 
-142 NETADKDPRV
+142 
-152 NGIEEEMTANMWFRS
+152 GIENEMTANEWLRS
-167 YPEVSAIDYIIF
+167 YPEISAIDYVIF
-179 GIVALLLPYGI
+179 GLVSLMLPYGL
-190 YGYRRDQIRARVEE
+190 YGRRRDQIRARVED

-235 GNLNDEVNKMASQIS
+235 GNLNEDVNKMASQIS
-250 WGVSFGEVLEMFT
+250 WGISFGEVLDMFT

-295 SYDAK
+295 SFDAR

-329 IILVLASTF
+329 IILVLAQTF
-338 IPAIVDSSA
+338 IPAIVDSAAA
-347 TTGGGSMSIGNLTIR
+347 TGSTGSMSIGNLTIR

-368 ISTMFLYSL
+368 ISTIFLYSL
-377 MVQGIGNGLAAGF
+377 VVQGIGNGLAAGF
-390 MSTGRL
+390 MSNGRL
-396 YSAFSRASFLLLLGW
+396 YSAFNRASFLLLIGW
-411 FIFEITGIATS
+411 FVFELTGIGTS

>member
-1 MGMGNLQKKVYSDRR
+1 MTIKGNLEKKSYQDPR
-16 TGVKRRWMEY
+16 TGVKRRWMQY
-26 WKVNRWL
+26 SQVGRWL
-33 KVRDKTTDW
+33 NVRDKTFDW
-42 GPVIVVFFSIILSIT
+42 APVVVVFLSIVFAL
-57 FFGLA
+57 FFFMIA
-62 KINHETDAYTLMED
+62 NINNTTDAQTLVVD
-76 SDGDKQFDNPWAM
+76 QDYDKQFDNPWAM

-95 FTIGGKATN
+95 FTFGHTYDESMGKENRVEAIYGLGLPAIQN
-104 DQGEKVDASRDPNV
+104 NMSKDNNPAVD
-118 PFENCRI
+118 
-125 DKAGCIATF
+125 
-134 EFFNLFYS
+134 
-142 NETADKDPRV
+142 
-152 NGIEEEMTANMWFRS
+152 GIENEMTANEWFRS
-167 YPEVSAIDYIIF
+167 YPEISAIDYVIF
-179 GIVALLLPYGI
+179 GLISLMLPYGL
-190 YGYRRDQIRARVEE
+190 YGRRRDQLRSRVEA

-235 GNLNDEVNKMASQIS
+235 GNLNEDVNKMAAQIS
-250 WGVSFGEVLEMFT
+250 WGISFGEVLEMFT

-295 SYDAK
+295 SFDAR

-329 IILVLASTF
+329 IILVLAQTF
-338 IPAIVDSSA
+338 IPAIVDSAAA
-347 TTGGGSMSIGNLTIR
+347 TGSTGSMSIGNLTIR

-368 ISTMFLYSL
+368 ISTIFLYSL
-377 MVQGIGNGLAAGF
+377 VVQGIGNGLAAGF
-390 MSTGRL
+390 MSNGRL
-396 YSAFSRASFLLLLGW
+396 YTAFNRASFLLLVGW
-411 FIFEITGIATS
+411 FVFELTGIGTS

>member
-1 MGMGNLQKKVYSDRR
+1 MTIKGNLEKKSYQDPR
-16 TGVKRRWMEY
+16 TGVKRRWMQY
-26 WKVNRWL
+26 SQVGRWL
-33 KVRDKTTDW
+33 NVRDKTFDW
-42 GPVIVVFFSIILSIT
+42 APVVVVFLSIVFAL
-57 FFGLA
+57 FFFVIA
-62 KINHETDAYTLMED
+62 NINNTTDAQTLVVD
-76 SDGDKQFDNPWAM
+76 QDYDKQFDNPWAM

-95 FTIGGKATN
+95 FTFGRTYDESMGKENRVEAIYGLGLPAIQSN
-104 DQGEKVDASRDPNV
+104 MSKDNNPAVD
-118 PFENCRI
+118 
-125 DKAGCIATF
+125 
-134 EFFNLFYS
+134 
-142 NETADKDPRV
+142 
-152 NGIEEEMTANMWFRS
+152 GIENEMTANEWIRS
-167 YPEVSAIDYIIF
+167 YPEISAIDYVIF
-179 GIVALLLPYGI
+179 GLISLMLPYGL
-190 YGYRRDQIRARVEE
+190 YGRRRDQLRSRVEA

-235 GNLNDEVNKMASQIS
+235 GNLNEDVNKMAAQIS
-250 WGVSFGEVLEMFT
+250 WGISFGEVLDMFT

-295 SYDAK
+295 SFDAR

-329 IILVLASTF
+329 IILVLAQTF
-338 IPAIVDSSA
+338 IPAIVDSAAA
-347 TTGGGSMSIGNLTIR
+347 TGSTGSMSIGNLTIR

-368 ISTMFLYSL
+368 ISTIFLYSL
-377 MVQGIGNGLAAGF
+377 VVQGIGNGLAAGF
-390 MSTGRL
+390 MSNGRL
-396 YSAFSRASFLLLLGW
+396 YTAFNRASFLLLVGW
-411 FIFEITGIATS
+411 FVFELTGIGTS

>member
-1 MGMGNLQKKVYSDRR
+1 MAIKGNLEKKIYRDQR

-26 WKVNRWL
+26 SRVGRWL
-33 KVRDKTTDW
+33 SVRDKVTDW
-42 GPVIVVFFSIILSIT
+42 GPAFVAFFSIVFAL
-57 FFGLA
+57 FFFMIA
-62 KINHETDAYTLMED
+62 NINHTTDKNTLVVDTDA
-76 SDGDKQFDNPWAM
+76 DKQFDNPWHL
-89 NDGRFS
+89 NDGQFS
-95 FTIGGKATN
+95 FTFGNTYDEGAGKENRQELIYGLGLPAIRSN
-104 DQGEKVDASRDPNV
+104 ESVDSDPNV
-118 PFENCRI
+118 
-125 DKAGCIATF
+125 D
-134 EFFNLFYS
+134 
-142 NETADKDPRV
+142 
-152 NGIEEEMTANMWFRS
+152 GIENEMSPNEWFRAF
-167 YPEVSAIDYIIF
+167 PEISAIDYVVF
-179 GIVALLLPYGI
+179 GVISLILPYGI
-190 YGYRRDQIRARVEE
+190 FGYRRDQIRARVEE

-235 GNLNDEVNKMASQIS
+235 GNLNEEVNKMSSQIS

-281 NRAGGRISD
+281 NKAGGKISD

-295 SYDAK
+295 SYDAR

-347 TTGGGSMSIGNLTIR
+347 ATGGSGSMSIGNLTIR

-368 ISTMFLYSL
+368 ISTVFLYSL
-377 MVQGIGNGLAAGF
+377 IIQGTGMGMAAGF

-396 YSAFSRASFLLLLGW
+396 YSAFLRASFLLFLGW
-411 FIFEITGIATS
+411 FIFELAGITTS

>member
-1 MGMGNLQKKVYSDRR
+1 MAIKGNLEKKIYRDQR

-26 WKVNRWL
+26 SRVGRWL
-33 KVRDKTTDW
+33 SVRDKVTDW
-42 GPVIVVFFSIILSIT
+42 GPAFVAFFSIVFSL
-57 FFGLA
+57 FFFMIA
-62 KINHETDAYTLMED
+62 NINNTTDKNTLVVD
-76 SDGDKQFDNPWAM
+76 SDFDKQFDNPWHM
-89 NDGRFS
+89 NDGQFS
-95 FTIGGKATN
+95 FTFGNTYDEGAGKQN
-104 DQGEKVDASRDPNV
+104 RQELIYGLGLPSIKSNESVDSDPNT
-118 PFENCRI
+118 
-125 DKAGCIATF
+125 D
-134 EFFNLFYS
+134 
-142 NETADKDPRV
+142 
-152 NGIEEEMTANMWFRS
+152 GIEAEMSPNEWLRS
-167 YPEVSAIDYIIF
+167 FPEISAIDYVVF
-179 GIVALLLPYGI
+179 GVISLILPYGI
-190 YGYRRDQIRARVEE
+190 FGYRRDQIRARVEE

-235 GNLNDEVNKMASQIS
+235 GNLNDEVNKMSSQIS
-250 WGVSFGEVLEMFT
+250 WGVSFGEVLGMFT

-281 NRAGGRISD
+281 NKAGGKISD

-295 SYDAK
+295 SFDAR

-347 TTGGGSMSIGNLTIR
+347 ATGGSGSMSIGNLTIR

-368 ISTMFLYSL
+368 ISTVFLYSL
-377 MVQGIGNGLAAGF
+377 IIQGTGMGLAAGF

-396 YSAFSRASFLLLLGW
+396 YSAFLRASFLLFLGW
-411 FIFEITGIATS
+411 FIFELAGITTS
-422 MITPQI
+422 MVTPQI

>member
-1 MGMGNLQKKVYSDRR
+1 MTIKGNLEKKSYQDPR
-16 TGVKRRWMEY
+16 TGVKRRWMQY
-26 WKVNRWL
+26 SQVGRWL
-33 KVRDKTTDW
+33 NVRDKTFDW
-42 GPVIVVFFSIILSIT
+42 APVVVVFLSIVFAL
-57 FFGLA
+57 FFFMIA
-62 KINHETDAYTLMED
+62 NINNTTDAQTLVVD
-76 SDGDKQFDNPWAM
+76 QDYDKQFDNPWAM

-95 FTIGGKATN
+95 FTFGRTYDESMGKENRVEAIYGLGLPAIQN
-104 DQGEKVDASRDPNV
+104 NMSKDNNPAVD
-118 PFENCRI
+118 
-125 DKAGCIATF
+125 
-134 EFFNLFYS
+134 
-142 NETADKDPRV
+142 
-152 NGIEEEMTANMWFRS
+152 GIENEMTANEWIRS
-167 YPEVSAIDYIIF
+167 YPEISAIDYVIF
-179 GIVALLLPYGI
+179 GLVSLMLPYGL
-190 YGYRRDQIRARVEE
+190 YGRRRDQIRARVED

-235 GNLNDEVNKMASQIS
+235 GNLNEDVNKMAAQIS
-250 WGVSFGEVLEMFT
+250 WGISFGEVLDMFT

-295 SYDAK
+295 SFDAR

-329 IILVLASTF
+329 IILVLAQTF
-338 IPAIVDSSA
+338 IPAIVDSAAA
-347 TTGGGSMSIGNLTIR
+347 TGSTGSMSIGNLTIR

-368 ISTMFLYSL
+368 ISTIFLYSL
-377 MVQGIGNGLAAGF
+377 VVQGIGNGLAAGF
-390 MSTGRL
+390 MSNGRL
-396 YSAFSRASFLLLLGW
+396 YTAFNRASFLLLVGW
-411 FIFEITGIATS
+411 FVFELTGIGTS

>member
-1 MGMGNLQKKVYSDRR
+1 MTIKGNLEKKSYQDPR
-16 TGVKRRWMEY
+16 TGVKRRWMQY
-26 WKVNRWL
+26 SKVGRWIN
-33 KVRDKTTDW
+33 VRDKTFDW
-42 GPVIVVFFSIILSIT
+42 APVVVVFLSIVFAL
-57 FFGLA
+57 FFFVIA
-62 KINHETDAYTLMED
+62 NINNTTDAQTLVVD
-76 SDGDKQFDNPWAM
+76 QDYDKQFDNPWAM

-95 FTIGGKATN
+95 FTFGHTYDESMGKENRVEAIYGLGLPAIQN
-104 DQGEKVDASRDPNV
+104 NMSKDNNPAVD
-118 PFENCRI
+118 
-125 DKAGCIATF
+125 
-134 EFFNLFYS
+134 
-142 NETADKDPRV
+142 
-152 NGIEEEMTANMWFRS
+152 GIENEMTANEWFRS
-167 YPEVSAIDYIIF
+167 YPEISAIDYVIF
-179 GIVALLLPYGI
+179 GLVSLMLPYGL
-190 YGYRRDQIRARVEE
+190 YGRRRDQIRARVED

-235 GNLNDEVNKMASQIS
+235 GNLNEDVNKMASQIS
-250 WGVSFGEVLEMFT
+250 WGISFGEVLDMFT

-295 SYDAK
+295 SFDAR

-317 TVIYASFFVYLG
+317 TVIYASYFVYLG
-329 IILVLASTF
+329 IILVLAQTF
-338 IPAIVDSSA
+338 IPAIVDSAAA
-347 TTGGGSMSIGNLTIR
+347 TGSTGSMSIGNLTIR

-368 ISTMFLYSL
+368 ISTIFLYSL
-377 MVQGIGNGLAAGF
+377 VVQGIGNGLAAGF
-390 MSTGRL
+390 MSNGRL
-396 YSAFSRASFLLLLGW
+396 YSAFNRASFLLLVGW
-411 FIFEITGIATS
+411 FVFELTGIGTS

>member
-1 MGMGNLQKKVYSDRR
+1 MTIKGNLEKKSYQDPR
-16 TGVKRRWMEY
+16 TGVKRRWMQY
-26 WKVNRWL
+26 SKVGRWIN
-33 KVRDKTTDW
+33 VRDKTFDW
-42 GPVIVVFFSIILSIT
+42 APVVVVFLSIVFAL
-57 FFGLA
+57 FFFVIA
-62 KINHETDAYTLMED
+62 NINNTTDAQTLVVD
-76 SDGDKQFDNPWAM
+76 QDFDKQFDDPWAM

-95 FTIGGKATN
+95 FTFGHTYDESMGKENRVEAIYGLGLPAIQN
-104 DQGEKVDASRDPNV
+104 NMSKDNNPAVD
-118 PFENCRI
+118 
-125 DKAGCIATF
+125 
-134 EFFNLFYS
+134 
-142 NETADKDPRV
+142 
-152 NGIEEEMTANMWFRS
+152 GIENEMTANEWFRS
-167 YPEVSAIDYIIF
+167 YPEISAIDYVIF
-179 GIVALLLPYGI
+179 GLVSLMLPYGL
-190 YGYRRDQIRARVEE
+190 YGRRRDQIRARVED
-204 KFPDFLR
+204 KIPDYLR

-235 GNLNDEVNKMASQIS
+235 GNLNEDVNKMASQIS
-250 WGVSFGEVLEMFT
+250 WGISFGEVLDMFT

-295 SYDAK
+295 SFDAR

-329 IILVLASTF
+329 IILVLAQTF
-338 IPAIVDSSA
+338 IPAIVDSAAA
-347 TTGGGSMSIGNLTIR
+347 TGSTGSMSIGNLTIR

-368 ISTMFLYSL
+368 ISTIFLYSL
-377 MVQGIGNGLAAGF
+377 VVQGIGNGLAAGF
-390 MSTGRL
+390 MANGRL
-396 YSAFSRASFLLLLGW
+396 WSAFNRASFLLLVGW
-411 FIFEITGIATS
+411 FVFELTGIGTS